1 MPTPKYRQIAEDLR
15 GQIES
20 GTLAPGRKLTETEL
34 RDQYEVSRNTVRD
47 AIKWLTN
54 LNLVESKAGQG
65 TFVAERIVPF
75 VTDLTADS
83 KLPGRAGVE
92 TGQQSEQPERVKLE
106 VSMEIANAKVSSL
119 LGQPAES
126 DVICRHETF
135 SVGDIPWSLQTSY
148 YPGEFNDRGAVELIK
163 PRDVPGGAVDYLAEK
178 LKLKESKIE
187 DLITVRAPDSEEAA
201 HFKVPESGR
210 VQLFEIFRTARDQN
224 GRPMRL
230 TITVCPT
237 DRNQFAL
244 KFDTLA
250 SANLGESG
258 IKD

>member
-1 MPTPKYRQIAEDLR
+1 MPAPKYRQIAEALR

-20 GTLAPGRKLTETEL
+20 GSMAPGHRLTETEL
-34 RDQYEVSRNTVRD
+34 MDEYKVSRNTARD

-65 TFVAERIVPF
+65 TFVAERIVPV

-92 TGQQSEQPERVKLE
+92 AGKQSKKPERVKLH
-106 VSMEIANAKVSSL
+106 VSMVIASLKVSSRL
-119 LGQPAES
+119 DRPEES
-126 DVICRHETF
+126 DVIRRHETF
-135 SVGDIPWSLQTSY
+135 SIGDIPWSLQTSY
-148 YPGEFNDRGAVELIK
+148 YPGEFNDMGASDLIK

-178 LKLKESKIE
+178 LNLRESRIE
-187 DLITVRAPDSEEAA
+187 DLITVRAPDSEEAT

-210 VQLFEIFRTARDQN
+210 VQLFEIFRTAFDQD
-224 GRPMRL
+224 GKPMRL

-237 DRNQFAL
+237 DRNQFSIN
-244 KFDTLA
+244 FDT
-250 SANLGESG
+250 SA
-258 IKD
+258 D